1 MRSAYGR
8 GVGRGVREISP
19 NQRDRRAMLLDQIME
34 FVGNHWYLF
43 VALIVISGLLTYNI
57 IVGSKGSL
65 EPLAA
70 TEMIN
75 HQDAVVIDVRPAA
88 DFAKGHIINAI
99 NVPMNGFKNQ
109 IATLKK
115 HKAKPI
121 IVSCRSGAQSAMAC
135 GQLRKE
141 GFEQVFNLHGGI
153 MAWEAAS
160 LPLTRKKR

>member
-1 MRSAYGR
+1 
-8 GVGRGVREISP
+8 
-19 NQRDRRAMLLDQIME
+19 MLLDQIVE
-34 FVGNHWYLF
+34 FVGSHWYLF
-43 VALIVISGLLTYNI
+43 VALFVILGLLTHNI
-57 IVGSKGSL
+57 IVGGKGSV

-109 IATLKK
+109 IATLTK

-121 IVSCRSGAQSAMAC
+121 IINCRSGAQSSMAC
-135 GQLRKE
+135 SQLRKE